1 MNTINKS
8 QPPCPANGYHQ
19 EHACLLID
27 SFRRVCGKGLL
38 PDTSLSQIDEP
49 HAKQTIAKSLFEADF
64 VVVSHGMEDDPIF
77 DYANQR
83 ALTLFEMAW
92 QQFIELPS
100 RKSAEPLHRD
110 TREAL
115 MREVRWSGFI
125 DNYAGIRISGSGR
138 RFEIANAVVWNI
150 IDANDVLRGQAATFQ
165 EIKYL

>member
-8 QPPCPANGYHQ
+8 QPPCPTNGYHK

-27 SFRRVCGKGLL
+27 SFRRVCGKDLL
-38 PDTSLSQIDEP
+38 ADVNPAQIDGP
-49 HAKQTIAKSLFEADF
+49 DAQQTIAKSLFEANF
-64 VVVSHGMEDDPIF
+64 VVVSHGTEDDPIF
-77 DYANQR
+77 NYANQR

-92 QQFIELPS
+92 EQFIKLPS

-110 TREAL
+110 AREAL
-115 MREVRWSGFI
+115 MREVRESGFI
-125 DNYAGIRISGSGR
+125 DNYAGIRISGSGQ

-150 IDANDVLRGQAATFQ
+150 IDANNVLRGQAATFH